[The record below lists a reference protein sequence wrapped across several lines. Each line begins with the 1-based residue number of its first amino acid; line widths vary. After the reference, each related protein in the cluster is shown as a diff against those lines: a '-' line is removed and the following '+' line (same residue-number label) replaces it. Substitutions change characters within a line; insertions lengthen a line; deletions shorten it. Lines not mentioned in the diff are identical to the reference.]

1 MLLVFNLAGLCL
13 APPVRTHF
21 VARPII
27 QISPVNAI
35 RLKARSERVIQRI
48 VRLDNTLPTL
58 LLMSSVETLAPTLQL
73 DEFEDLKGNLGRYVH
88 YFLLFVVD
96 VVVIGSIAW
105 GVLVLVFVFVFGLS
119 VVVAIIFAGGGIGR
133 AI

>member
-1 MLLVFNLAGLCL
+1 
-13 APPVRTHF
+13 
-21 VARPII
+21 
-27 QISPVNAI
+27 
-35 RLKARSERVIQRI
+35 
-48 VRLDNTLPTL
+48 
-58 LLMSSVETLAPTLQL
+58 MSSVETLAPTLQL

-105 GVLVLVFVFVFGLS
+105 GILVVVFGLS
-119 VVVAIIFAGGGIGR
+119 VVVATIISAAAAAAGGGIGR

>member
-58 LLMSSVETLAPTLQL
+58 LLMSSVEILAPTLQFY
-73 DEFEDLKGNLGRYVH
+73 EFEYLKGNLGRDVY
-88 YFLLFVVD
+88 YFLLFVVHI
-96 VVVIGSIAW
+96 IGRSDSIAW
-105 GVLVLVFVFVFGLS
+105 AWVIVLLGLGVVIILA
-119 VVVAIIFAGGGIGR
+119 AIGAGAAVGS
-133 AI
+133 AF